1 VPKAHL
7 SNLINNNMKKDE
19 LIEAIKNAGVNVNTR
34 STKEELETIYNG
46 LRVHKEK
53 EPNEVKPDEV
63 TPDETKPDETKP
75 DEAKPDE
82 VKPDEVK
89 PDEVKP
95 DEVKPDEVKP
105 DETKP
110 GEVKDD
116 FDELL
121 GKIKGAEGSAPK
133 PKTEKPL
140 ITKEKKKRKKGES
153 SPDSFRIEGY
163 ILLLITDTVFPFA
176 FAFINNTLD
185 KKNKVEAT
193 DLQLAEKDFNKLE
206 PLADQA
212 ADYMSINLN
221 PIAGFAIMATFM
233 YANNLLVVRM
243 NLKKG
248 NE

>member
-1 VPKAHL
+1 MPKAHL

-75 DEAKPDE
+75 DEA
-82 VKPDEVK
+82 
-89 PDEVKP
+89 KP